1 MCKQPHT
8 TAFEIG
14 ACTTLMIDASH
25 LVAGEEWR
33 AGRSSGAALILG
45 YPVIGKAGEKV
56 ESARRI
62 EQSGTVIVQRG
73 KGNDD
78 GGTLW
83 KGA

>member
-1 MCKQPHT
+1 MRVISLLARSGGP
-8 TAFEIG
+8 G
-14 ACTTLMIDASH
+14 DH
-25 LVAGEEWR
+25 LELP
-33 AGRSSGAALILG
+33 LILG
-45 YPVIGKAGEKV
+45 YPVVGKAGEKV